1 MLLKAKIMLSSESK
15 TYQGNLYPEY
25 VHSHLAFISF
35 EIIKP
40 AQHNRNDFACLQHLS
55 LYFHLSK
62 ASTILLIISC
72 NEFQHLLFAELELTS
87 LLITKQKTKK
97 NRYLPSMV
105 FIRITVLCGYLISH
119 N

>member
-72 NEFQHLLFAELELTS
+72 NEFQHLLFAELV
-87 LLITKQKTKK
+87 
-97 NRYLPSMV
+97 LPVYYVVRSYV
-105 FIRITVLCGYLISH
+105 K
-119 N
+119 